1 MTNSLGPNVDWDTA
15 LLIGRCIS
23 GLCWPASNGL
33 IMHYSSIGG
42 PAACS
47 AYCRYWKHLSGPFI
61 KVKSPRPIRSLACQW
76 TSWFCFLAADT
87 EGTGGD
93 GQLRLALALFWA
105 ARKTRGHSGQVGAFP
120 RQQGGWQSE
129 FVPGT
134 GVVFFGGRLWIFV
147 FHDDL
152 FWGRS
157 REAVFVRSKLW
168 WMLTKTDDPGGGGA
182 AEEWL
187 TSSTRIFC

>member
-76 TSWFCFLAADT
+76 TSWFCFWLPILRERAV
-87 EGTGGD
+87 TGSCVSPSPSSEQRGRPED
-93 GQLRLALALFWA
+93 ARDRSARFHDNRTDDRANLFLEL
-105 ARKTRGHSGQVGAFP
+105 GC
-120 RQQGGWQSE
+120 
-129 FVPGT
+129 
-134 GVVFFGGRLWIFV
+134 FFWGRLWIFV

-152 FWGRS
+152 FLGAGPRS
-157 REAVFVRSKLW
+157 C
-168 WMLTKTDDPGGGGA
+168 
-182 AEEWL
+182 
-187 TSSTRIFC
+187 FC